1 MSLVLPS
8 DAPGWKEGAAKLA
21 RWPVFSTTRN
31 MKDGGVNDSLCIATS
46 EETVH
51 RRTIV
56 FQLEQLIPGHFVNNK
71 SFGFNSQR
79 ERCCGNRNVV
89 VVTDYKNA
97 RQEFKKKVDIK
108 RFLLKGF
115 VVGNMSLPKLK
126 HATKTVPTFR

>member
-56 FQLEQLIPGHFVNNK
+56 FRRQQLIPGISSKIGLLVSKPNT
-71 SFGFNSQR
+71 
-79 ERCCGNRNVV
+79 NVA
-89 VVTDYKNA
+89 VVTGT
-97 RQEFKKKVDIK
+97 
-108 RFLLKGF
+108 L
-115 VVGNMSLPKLK
+115 SW
-126 HATKTVPTFR
+126 

>member
-71 SFGFNSQR
+71 SFGFNSR
-79 ERCCGNRNVV
+79 HERCCGNRNVV

-97 RQEFKKKVDIK
+97 RQEFKKKLI
-108 RFLLKGF
+108 LKGF
-115 VVGNMSLPKLK
+115 
-126 HATKTVPTFR
+126 F

>member
-71 SFGFNSQR
+71 SFGFNSR
-79 ERCCGNRNVV
+79 HERCCGNRNVV

-97 RQEFKKKVDIK
+97 RQEFEKNGYQ
-108 RFLLKGF
+108 KGF
-115 VVGNMSLPKLK
+115 
-126 HATKTVPTFR
+126 F